1 MIKVTALLLSS
12 LCLFNIAVHAN
23 PLTDRNTSAD
33 HKEEAGLGLGAI
45 IGGLI
50 AGPPGAII
58 GAAGG
63 AWLGNKQAGK
73 ESKLKLLEQ
82 RLTEKDSELAFLQ
95 NEFSDMQN
103 GFSQKLHKVKMEKRI
118 SALEDL
124 SRGVSLTVYFRSNSA
139 EVDTEIIPH
148 IEKLVHFIK
157 EFPEIQIQLQ
167 AHADRRGHSDYNK
180 KLSRDRADI
189 ITQQLIRAGLDP
201 ARIHVHAYGE
211 SRARSVI
218 GDVEGYVFD
227 RRVNIQLTLNTE
239 T

>member
-1 MIKVTALLLSS
+1 MIKVTLLLLSS

-33 HKEEAGLGLGAI
+33 HKEEAGLGIGAI
-45 IGGLI
+45 IGGLL

-63 AWLGNKQAGK
+63 AWLGNKQAEK
-73 ESKLKLLEQ
+73 EKELKLLEQ
-82 RLTEKDSELAFLQ
+82 RLAEKDSELVFLQ
-95 NEFSDMQN
+95 NEFSDLQS
-103 GFSQKLHKVKMEKRI
+103 GFAQQVRKVKLEKRLG
-118 SALEDL
+118 ALKDL

-139 EVDTEIIPH
+139 EVDPEILARIK
-148 IEKLVHFIK
+148 KLAHFLK

-180 KLSRDRADI
+180 KLSMKRAET
-189 ITQQLIRAGLDP
+189 ITQQLIRAGLEP
-201 ARIHVHAYGE
+201 ARIHAHAYGE
-211 SRARSVI
+211 SRALSAT